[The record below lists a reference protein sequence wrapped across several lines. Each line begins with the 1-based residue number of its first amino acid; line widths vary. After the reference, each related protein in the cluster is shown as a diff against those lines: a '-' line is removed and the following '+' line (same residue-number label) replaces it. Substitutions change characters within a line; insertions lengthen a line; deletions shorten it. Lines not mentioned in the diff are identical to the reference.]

1 MAAPTKNPF
10 LMSKRDLRDM
20 MLSLPDTHPAKIVRE
35 SWPCGNHVVSDLVWA
50 NAPRTCREQYASS
63 FTRVDPSLP
72 FITFG
77 NETRTYAQTWGDINA
92 LGAALVTEFGL
103 MGGDRVAISMRNYP
117 EWCVTF
123 LAIQCAGLV
132 VVPLNSL
139 WKGQELTY
147 GLNDSGTKL
156 LVCDQER
163 LAFAADAL
171 AKLHIPALVCRAD
184 KDLPVHRP
192 VVRYE
197 EVIERHRGR
206 QPPPPVSGAS
216 TDDVTA
222 IFYTSGS
229 TGSPKG
235 VCQTHRGICQQ
246 LYYQIAMKSLEGD
259 AGKRPQ
265 DAMVCGVPLFH
276 VTGMRRIML
285 PARPSALHAEVSFAG
300 SHHIFLTA
308 MITGSR
314 LVLMFKWDAL
324 EALRIIDREKPTA
337 WLGVP
342 TMVQDMMEHPRFA
355 EFDTSSL
362 TRLGGGGGPTPK
374 SQVRTALCLCM
385 PAHALLYESACVR
398 RSLKCARS
406 SRRVRMVVWRCAFI
420 SVGSCRLTCRRR
432 CQWVRAHR
440 D

>member
-1 MAAPTKNPF
+1 MAPTKNPF

-50 NAPRTCREQYASS
+50 NAPRTCREQYASA
-63 FTRVDPSLP
+63 FTRVEPSLP
-72 FITFG
+72 FIIFG

-103 MGGDRVAISMRNYP
+103 HSGDRVAISMRNYP

-229 TGSPKG
+229 TGNPKG

-259 AGKRPQ
+259 AGKRP
-265 DAMVCGVPLFH
+265 
-276 VTGMRRIML
+276 
-285 PARPSALHAEVSFAG
+285 
-300 SHHIFLTA
+300 
-308 MITGSR
+308 
-314 LVLMFKWDAL
+314 
-324 EALRIIDREKPTA
+324 
-337 WLGVP
+337 
-342 TMVQDMMEHPRFA
+342 
-355 EFDTSSL
+355 
-362 TRLGGGGGPTPK
+362 
-374 SQVRTALCLCM
+374 
-385 PAHALLYESACVR
+385 
-398 RSLKCARS
+398 
-406 SRRVRMVVWRCAFI
+406 
-420 SVGSCRLTCRRR
+420 
-432 CQWVRAHR
+432 
-440 D
+440 